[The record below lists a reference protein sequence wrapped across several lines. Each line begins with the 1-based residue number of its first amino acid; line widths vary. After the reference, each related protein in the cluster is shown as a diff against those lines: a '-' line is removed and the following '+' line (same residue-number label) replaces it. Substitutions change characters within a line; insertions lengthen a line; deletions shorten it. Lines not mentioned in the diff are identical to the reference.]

1 MTQQVRCPNCDH
13 RMFDTYGVFAG
24 HFSVKCTKCRQ
35 LVEINSNTALL
46 PVIEQLT
53 KITSQPRTDTVPQP
67 GRPK

>member
-1 MTQQVRCPNCDH
+1 MTQPIRCPYCDH
-13 RMFDTYGVFAG
+13 RMFDTHGAYAG
-24 HFSVKCTKCRQ
+24 HFSVKCTKCKR

-53 KITSQPRTDTVPQP
+53 KITSQPGTDAVPQP